1 MAKGSWDELLKL
13 INKYLR
19 GNKDKEGVL
28 KLLTRKD
35 IGDLPAIGIRFRNP
49 INETQYSLANK
60 GMTRDRQYY
69 LFKTYEKDI
78 FDDIMKVLK
87 KIDDEGIKLGR
98 EQLKNL
104 EYNVGILK
112 MLRTNNIKSADV
124 LRKDGKD
131 IAKVM
136 KTQGQE
142 NFVGDTGIMGSL
154 EDKIK
159 ELKKLADEMKPE
171 NIAKK
176 EAAEKAAREKKFK
189 KLWHGRAYE
198 GRSDMY
204 RGLSYQLAKL
214 HEAGIIKLDDEIYK
228 GLKEGKYHWGG
239 ADMFAP
245 DPPRIW
251 RYHFGDK
258 IFDKFDEVFEAD
270 MFKDDHTFI
279 GPTAMEDWMKA
290 NNIKPIKV
298 DGPKNALDYMD
309 EVELIAHAEDAQD
322 SINIFKGDDHFY
334 SNIKGMSDADK
345 AKNTMNA
352 IVQNAENKKAY
363 LDALKRNYP
372 EAYNKMDWKTAVDTT
387 DPAYKQDD
395 TMDSVFKV
403 ISEGDEGWDEISK
416 KLGITARPG
425 DKVELESNVI
435 EGPWKGSTKAS
446 KLDESKYATDK
457 EFKSDLRST
466 MLNVV
471 ENNPDFNL
479 EIIERLKKEGDRIYS
494 PYGEGK
500 LLSPD
505 QRQKVLKEIKK
516 VMTDADYQQ
525 QWGIEA
531 GTYTD
536 DMFKIDIEEVGKTS
550 KPVVKETVSET
561 IDISKLTDN
570 DLNKLVDELNMNQG
584 KMAEVDSTGGTK
596 IGYEEFKKLE
606 ARNDAIEKALAE
618 AKKMYEELGKGTGNF
633 QYDYQLW
640 KQKFGSKTK
649 TTAPGTFTV
658 SDHIAYIKTLEP
670 VEAMKEVNK
679 VLKGEGRYKGISKA
693 DQDQIFTDT
702 DDWVNQRDLSDRWDY
717 KNNRPYRD
725 DPNFDPDD
733 PDYDP
738 DEGLYAEGGIV
749 RLGFDGGGDP
759 LTRLKNQI
767 VEGMKPYAP
776 GISEDRLWIIVKD
789 ITLDMSPEEA
799 QASAI
804 ANFKKNFA
812 KGGRVGYSSGGNY
825 NYHWGHGSV
834 LDPDF
839 DEGFDMEET
848 LRLLKQD
855 QSGNQGD
862 LVTGVGQSDL
872 EDLLERL
879 RMVVE
884 GLGIYSDYNQD
895 QRKQMQRS
903 LTNRIN
909 VLLGS

>member
-35 IGDLPAIGIRFRNP
+35 IGDFPAIGIRFRNP
-49 INETQYSLANK
+49 INETQYSLANR

-78 FDDIMKVLK
+78 FDDIMKILK
-87 KIDDEGIKLGR
+87 KMDDEGIKLGR

-124 LRKDGKD
+124 LRKDGKNV
-131 IAKVM
+131 AEVM
-136 KTQGQE
+136 KKQGQE

-154 EDKIK
+154 QDKLK
-159 ELKKLADEMKPE
+159 ELKALADEMKPE

-176 EAAEKAAREKKFK
+176 EAVEKAARDKFFK
-189 KLWHGRAYE
+189 RKYHGRAYE

-214 HEAGIIKLDDEIYK
+214 HEAGIIKLDDEIYNAV
-228 GLKEGKYHWGG
+228 KEGKYHWAG

-245 DPPRIW
+245 DIPRIW
-251 RYHFGDK
+251 RYHFGDE

-270 MFKDDHTFI
+270 MFNQGDTFI
-279 GPTAMEDWMKA
+279 GPNAMEEWMKA
-290 NNIKPIKV
+290 NKIKPIKV
-298 DGPKNALDYMD
+298 DGPKNALDYMN
-309 EVELIAHAEDAQD
+309 EVELIAHAEEAQK
-322 SINIFKGDDHFY
+322 SIDIFKGDDHFY
-334 SNIKGMSDADK
+334 SNLDMSPKDK
-345 AKNTMNA
+345 AENVMRA
-352 IVQNAENKKAY
+352 IVDNAEKKKKY
-363 LDALKRNYP
+363 LDALKKNYP
-372 EAYNKMDWKTAVDTT
+372 EAYSKYKDKPTTTT
-387 DPAYKQDD
+387 DAEATY
-395 TMDSVFKV
+395 KV
-403 ISEGDEGWDEISK
+403 ISEGDEGFKEISE

-425 DKVELESNVI
+425 DNLELESNVI
-435 EGPWKGSTKAS
+435 EGPWSKST
-446 KLDESKYATDK
+446 
-457 EFKSDLRST
+457 
-466 MLNVV
+466 
-471 ENNPDFNL
+471 
-479 EIIERLKKEGDRIYS
+479 
-494 PYGEGK
+494 
-500 LLSPD
+500 
-505 QRQKVLKEIKK
+505 
-516 VMTDADYQQ
+516 
-525 QWGIEA
+525 
-531 GTYTD
+531 
-536 DMFKIDIEEVGKTS
+536 

-561 IDISKLTDN
+561 IDISKLTDD
-570 DLNKLVDELNMNQG
+570 DLNKLVDELHMNQG
-584 KMAEVDSTGGTK
+584 KMSEVDSTGGTK
-596 IGYEEFKKLE
+596 MGYQEFKQLE
-606 ARNDAIEKALAE
+606 KRNEAIEKALAE

-649 TTAPGTFTV
+649 TTAPGTYTIT
-658 SDHIAYIKTLEP
+658 DHIEYIKTLEP
-670 VEAMKEVNK
+670 IEAMKEVNK
-679 VLKGEGRYKGISKA
+679 VLQGTGRYKGISKK

-733 PDYDP
+733 PDFNP

-767 VEGMKPYAP
+767 VESMKPYAP
-776 GISEDRLWIIVKD
+776 GVSEDRLWIIVKD
-789 ITLDMSPEEA
+789 ITLDMSPEQA

-804 ANFKKNFA
+804 ANLKKNFA
-812 KGGRVGYSSGGNY
+812 KGGRVGYSQGSGKNPD
-825 NYHWGHGSV
+825 WGHGSV
-834 LDPDF
+834 LDPEW
-839 DEGFDMEET
+839 DEGFDMEDT

-855 QSGNQGD
+855 QSGNQAFSASGD
-862 LVTGVGQSDL
+862 LD
-872 EDLLERL
+872 DLLQRL

-884 GLGIYSDYNQD
+884 GLGIYSDYNQI

-903 LTNRIN
+903 LTSRIN
-909 VLLGS
+909 VLLQN

>member
-154 EDKIK
+154 QDKVN

-176 EAAEKAAREKKFK
+176 EAAEKAVREKKFK

-251 RYHFGDK
+251 RYHFGDE

-309 EVELIAHAEDAQD
+309 EVELMAHADDAQD

-352 IVQNAENKKAY
+352 IVQNAENKQAY

-372 EAYNKMDWKTAVDTT
+372 EAYSKYKDKPTTT
-387 DPAYKQDD
+387 DAEATY
-395 TMDSVFKV
+395 KV
-403 ISEGDEGWDEISK
+403 ISEGDEGFDEISE
-416 KLGITARPG
+416 KLGITAKPG
-425 DKVELESNVI
+425 DNLELESNVI
-435 EGPWKGSTKAS
+435 EGPWKGTKAP
-446 KLDESKYATDK
+446 T
-457 EFKSDLRST
+457 
-466 MLNVV
+466 
-471 ENNPDFNL
+471 
-479 EIIERLKKEGDRIYS
+479 
-494 PYGEGK
+494 
-500 LLSPD
+500 
-505 QRQKVLKEIKK
+505 
-516 VMTDADYQQ
+516 
-525 QWGIEA
+525 
-531 GTYTD
+531 TYEE
-536 DMFKIDIEEVGKTS
+536 KIDWLVKNVDPNAEQTI
-550 KPVVKETVSET
+550 PPKETLEAMLRDGREDLIDHFYDMHKQKIGAKPEIDIDTSGLKNPELVKKIMEEKKLKPTLVSET
-561 IDISKLTDN
+561 IDISKLTDD
-570 DLNKLVDELNMNQG
+570 DLNKLVDELNMNEG

-596 IGYEEFKKLE
+596 MGYEEFKQLE
-606 ARNDAIEKALAE
+606 KRNEAIKKALADAQKIYEDLGE
-618 AKKMYEELGKGTGNF
+618 ATGDF
-633 QYDYQLW
+633 GYDYQLW
-640 KQKFGSKTK
+640 LQKFGSKTK
-649 TTAPGTFTV
+649 TTAPGTYTIT
-658 SDHIAYIKTLEP
+658 DHINYIKTLEP

-679 VLKGEGRYKGISKA
+679 VLKGEGKYKGLSKS
-693 DQDQIFTDT
+693 DKDQIFTDT

-717 KNNRPYRD
+717 KNKRPYRD

-738 DEGLYAEGGIV
+738 DEGLYAEGG
-749 RLGFDGGGDP
+749 
-759 LTRLKNQI
+759 
-767 VEGMKPYAP
+767 
-776 GISEDRLWIIVKD
+776 
-789 ITLDMSPEEA
+789 
-799 QASAI
+799 
-804 ANFKKNFA
+804 
-812 KGGRVGYSSGGNY
+812 RVGYSQGGDF
-825 NYHWGHGSV
+825 NYHWGHGDSNIM
-834 LDPDF
+834 PPEW
-839 DEGFDMEET
+839 DEGYDDMEEI
-848 LRLLKQD
+848 LRMLD
-855 QSGNQGD
+855 QQQIGDQVSASSGD
-862 LVTGVGQSDL
+862 LD
-872 EDLLERL
+872 DLLERL

-884 GLGIYSDYNQD
+884 GLGIYADYNQD

-903 LTNRIN
+903 LTSRIN
-909 VLLGS
+909 VLLKN

>member
-112 MLRTNNIKSADV
+112 MLRTNNIKSADI

-136 KTQGQE
+136 KTRGQE

-154 EDKIK
+154 QDKLN

-176 EAAEKAAREKKFK
+176 EAAEKAARDKFFK
-189 KLWHGRAYE
+189 RKYHGRAYE

-214 HEAGIIKLDDEIYK
+214 HEAGIIKLDDEIYNAV
-228 GLKEGKYHWGG
+228 KEGKYHWAG

-245 DPPRIW
+245 DIPRIW

-270 MFKDDHTFI
+270 MFNQGDTFI
-279 GPTAMEDWMKA
+279 GPNAMVDWMKA

-298 DGPKNALDYMD
+298 DGPKNALDYMN
-309 EVELIAHAEDAQD
+309 EVELIAHAEEAQK
-322 SINIFKGDDHFY
+322 SIDIFKGDDHFY
-334 SNIKGMSDADK
+334 SNIKGMSDKDK
-345 AKNTMNA
+345 AENVMRA
-352 IVQNAENKKAY
+352 IVDNAEKKKKY

-403 ISEGDEGWDEISK
+403 ISEGDEGWDEISE
-416 KLGITARPG
+416 KLGITAKPG
-425 DKVELESNVI
+425 DNLELESNVI
-435 EGPWKGSTKAS
+435 EGPWSKST
-446 KLDESKYATDK
+446 
-457 EFKSDLRST
+457 
-466 MLNVV
+466 
-471 ENNPDFNL
+471 
-479 EIIERLKKEGDRIYS
+479 
-494 PYGEGK
+494 
-500 LLSPD
+500 
-505 QRQKVLKEIKK
+505 
-516 VMTDADYQQ
+516 
-525 QWGIEA
+525 
-531 GTYTD
+531 
-536 DMFKIDIEEVGKTS
+536 KTS
-550 KPVVKETVSET
+550 KSPEEIIKDDIYKDRIDWLVKNVDPNAEQTIPPKETLEAMLRDGREDLIDHFYDMHRQKIGAKPEIDIDTSELKHPELVKKMMEEKKLKPTLVSET
-561 IDISKLTDN
+561 IDISKLTDD
-570 DLNKLVDELNMNQG
+570 DLNKLVDELHMNQG

-596 IGYEEFKKLE
+596 MGYEEFKKLE

-649 TTAPGTFTV
+649 TTAPGTYTIT
-658 SDHIAYIKTLEP
+658 DHINYIKTLEP

-702 DDWVNQRDLSDRWDY
+702 DDWVNQRDPSDRWDY
-717 KNNRPYRD
+717 KNKRPYRD

-749 RLGFDGGGDP
+749 RLGFDGGGSP
-759 LTRLKNQI
+759 LQRLRQEI
-767 VEGMKPYAP
+767 VDSMKPYAP
-776 GISEDRLWIIVKD
+776 GDVTEDQLQLVVKD
-789 ITLDMSPEEA
+789 ITLDMTPEQA
-799 QASAI
+799 QASALS
-804 ANFKKNFA
+804 NFRKLFGMA
-812 KGGRVGYSSGGNY
+812 DGGRVGYSLGGNY

-834 LDPDF
+834 LDPEF

-862 LVTGVGQSDL
+862 LVTGLGQSELD
-872 EDLLERL
+872 DLLERL

-884 GLGIYSDYNQD
+884 GLGIYADYNQT

-903 LTNRIN
+903 LTSRIN
-909 VLLGS
+909 VLLQN

>member
-87 KIDDEGIKLGR
+87 KVDDEGIKLGR

-131 IAKVM
+131 VAKVM

-154 EDKIK
+154 QDKLK
-159 ELKKLADEMKPE
+159 ELKALADEMKPE

-198 GRSDMY
+198 GRSDQY

-251 RYHFGDK
+251 RYHFGDE

-309 EVELIAHAEDAQD
+309 EVELMAHADDAQN
-322 SINIFKGDDHFY
+322 SIDIFKGDDHFY

-372 EAYNKMDWKTAVDTT
+372 EAYSKYKDKPTTT
-387 DPAYKQDD
+387 DAEATY
-395 TMDSVFKV
+395 KV
-403 ISEGDEGWDEISK
+403 ISEGDEGWDEISE

-425 DKVELESNVI
+425 DNLELESNVI
-435 EGPWKGSTKAS
+435 QGPWKGTKAPTTYEE
-446 KLDESKYATDK
+446 KIDWLVKNVDPNAEQTIPPK
-457 EFKSDLRST
+457 ETLEAMLKDGREDLIDHFYD
-466 MLNVV
+466 MH
-471 ENNPDFNL
+471 
-479 EIIERLKKEGDRIYS
+479 
-494 PYGEGK
+494 
-500 LLSPD
+500 
-505 QRQKVLKEIKK
+505 RQKIGAKPE
-516 VMTDADYQQ
+516 
-525 QWGIEA
+525 
-531 GTYTD
+531 
-536 DMFKIDIEEVGKTS
+536 IDIDTSGLKNPELVKKMMEEKKL
-550 KPVVKETVSET
+550 KPTLVSET
-561 IDISKLTDN
+561 IDISKLTDD

-596 IGYEEFKKLE
+596 MGYEEFKKLE

-649 TTAPGTFTV
+649 TTAPGTYTIT
-658 SDHIAYIKTLEP
+658 DHIEYIKTLEP
-670 VEAMKEVNK
+670 VEAMKEANK
-679 VLKGEGRYKGISKA
+679 MLKGEGKYKGISKK
-693 DQDQIFTDT
+693 DQDQIMKDT
-702 DDWVNQRDLSDRWDY
+702 NDWIMQNDPADRWDY
-717 KNNRPYRD
+717 KNKRPYRD

-733 PDYDP
+733 PDFDP

-749 RLGFDGGGDP
+749 RLGFDGGGSP
-759 LTRLKNQI
+759 LQRLRQEI
-767 VEGMKPYAP
+767 VDSMKPYAP
-776 GISEDRLWIIVKD
+776 GDVTEDQLQLVVKD
-789 ITLDMSPEEA
+789 ITLDMTPEQA
-799 QASAI
+799 QASALS
-804 ANFKKNFA
+804 NFRKLFGMA
-812 KGGRVGYSSGGNY
+812 DGGRVGYSSGGNY

-834 LDPDF
+834 LDPEF

-862 LVTGVGQSDL
+862 LITGVGQSDL

-909 VLLGS
+909 VLLKS